1 MFKVINKMNGDLIGE
16 FPDLDSAIEG
26 GQSIQPG
33 GDRYIPYKI
42 VQEDYVVSSFG
53 QHGATGIDPK
63 K

>member
-1 MFKVINKMNGDLIGE
+1 MNGELIGE

-42 VQEDYVVSSFG
+42 VQEDAVVSSLG
-53 QHGATGIDPK
+53 QYGATGIEPK

>member
-1 MFKVINKMNGDLIGE
+1 MNGDLIGE

-26 GQSIQPG
+26 GQSIQPK

-42 VQEDYVVSSFG
+42 EEDGDVVSSYG
-53 QHGATGIDPK
+53 QYGATGIEPK